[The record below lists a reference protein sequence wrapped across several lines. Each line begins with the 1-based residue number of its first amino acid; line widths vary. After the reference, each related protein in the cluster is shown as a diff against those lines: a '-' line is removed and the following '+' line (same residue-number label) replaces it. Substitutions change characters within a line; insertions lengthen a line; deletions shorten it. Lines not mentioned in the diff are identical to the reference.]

1 MKYIKEKIPLLI
13 VHAEPL
19 LRKYIASCI
28 IPMEMFNI
36 LESAD
41 IEDARKTIIR
51 FQPLVII
58 LDQAFL
64 PANSWGIITWA
75 KNYDPD
81 YHPFALVY
89 TIAKDDLLTQEAF
102 QNGADYLLQRNFS
115 RFELIGILT
124 NLLQLN
130 DYRNE
135 ILRKEQQYRTVFEI
149 ADDPMFLIQLSNMKI
164 LDLNTAAI
172 KLFNYEREDFY
183 NTPFIAFARDPEKLA
198 DFLQKGHALIS
209 GLTFTKQ
216 DGKTFPATVTS
227 AYFVDRSVAIVSI
240 TDKTESNRSFDT
252 QKAFSLL
259 HENVTA
265 DLDYRE
271 TVAFLSGEENERRRI
286 SREIHD
292 HIGQFMVS
300 VKLHLENIMASH
312 NESTL
317 YPSMQSVRDQVVEAI
332 ASLRK
337 LSSEIMI
344 DSLPGN
350 NLTESIKKLVD
361 KITKHQS
368 TRIETVFE
376 TIPEDALSDFSKSN
390 VFRIAEE
397 SLTNA
402 LKHTENAE
410 IIIRIENLQ
419 NKMLLTIQNS
429 GKKIK
434 APGSKS
440 GLGLNIMQHRAAMI
454 GGILTF
460 EVLPKHIFRVK
471 LEVPYQK

>member
-1 MKYIKEKIPLLI
+1 MQDHKEKIPLLI

-19 LRKYIASCI
+19 LRKYIGSCI
-28 IPMEMFNI
+28 VPMEKFTI
-36 LESAD
+36 LESSD
-41 IEDARKTIIR
+41 IEDARKKIIR

-58 LDQAFL
+58 MDQAFL

-75 KNYDPD
+75 KNYNPD

-102 QNGADYLLQRNFS
+102 KNGADYLLQRNFS

-124 NLLQLN
+124 NLLQLDN
-130 DYRNE
+130 YRNE

-164 LDLNTAAI
+164 LDLNTAAV

-183 NTPFIAFARDPEKLA
+183 NTPFIAFARDPERLS
-198 DFLQKGHALIS
+198 DFLQKGHTLIS
-209 GLTFTKQ
+209 GLTFIKQ
-216 DGKTFPATVTS
+216 EGKTFPATVTS
-227 AYFVDRSVAIVSI
+227 AYFVDRSVAIISI
-240 TDKTESNRSFDT
+240 TDKTESNRSYDT
-252 QKAFSLL
+252 QKAFSIL
-259 HENVTA
+259 HDNIGGE
-265 DLDYRE
+265 LDYRE

-292 HIGQFMVS
+292 HVGQFMVS
-300 VKLHLENIMASH
+300 IKLQLENIMAS
-312 NESTL
+312 NFESTI
-317 YPSMQSVRDQVVEAI
+317 YPSIQTVRDQVVETI
-332 ASLRK
+332 ATLRK

-361 KITKHQS
+361 KITKHQT
-368 TRIETVFE
+368 TRIETYLE
-376 TIPEDALSDFSKSN
+376 TIPEEALTDFTQSN

-402 LKHTENAE
+402 LKHTENDG
-410 IIIRIENLQ
+410 IIIKIENLES
-419 NKMLLTIQNS
+419 KMLLTIQNS
-429 GKKIK
+429 GQKIK

-440 GLGLNIMQHRAAMI
+440 GLGMNIMQHRAAMI

-460 EVLPKHIFRVK
+460 EVLPKYIFRVK
-471 LEVPYQK
+471 LEVPYQ